1 MKIKATPEQC
11 QALLN
16 ARNSSSKKTLNAA
29 IFKQIR
35 TDKGLQGTAKLSVR
49 NISNPNNE
57 ETYGVLFDARTRVDL
72 DDGRQAPV
80 VSRPKAVVAPVKAA
94 PAPKA
99 VPAKQAPVAAKKPV
113 AKPVAINLTKV
124 KAKQIAQ
131 NKSYGIPGVSPTR
144 TDKHTIEIRTTIDGV
159 RKRLGFA
166 SSQKDK
172 DAAIAAAKAAA

>member
-16 ARNSSSKKTLNAA
+16 ARNSSNKKKLNAA

-80 VSRPKAVVAPVKAA
+80 VSRPKATVAPVKAA

-99 VPAKQAPVAAKKPV
+99 VPAKQAPVAAKNPVTKPA
-113 AKPVAINLTKV
+113 AKSAAIT
-124 KAKQIAQ
+124 
-131 NKSYGIPGVSPTR
+131 GVSPTR
-144 TDKHTIEIRTTIDGV
+144 TDKHTIEIRTTINGV

-166 SSQKDK
+166 SSQKALA
-172 DAAIAAAKAAA
+172 AAIAAAKAAA

>member
-1 MKIKATPEQC
+1 MKIKATPKQC

-16 ARNSSSKKTLNAA
+16 ARNSSNKKKLNAA

-80 VSRPKAVVAPVKAA
+80 VSRPKAVVEAVKAV

-99 VPAKQAPVAAKKPV
+99 VSAKQAPVAVKKPG
-113 AKPVAINLTKV
+113 AKSAAI
-124 KAKQIAQ
+124 I
-131 NKSYGIPGVSPTR
+131 GVSPTR
-144 TDKHTIEIRTTIDGV
+144 TDKHTIEIRTTINGV

-166 SSQKDK
+166 SSQKAK